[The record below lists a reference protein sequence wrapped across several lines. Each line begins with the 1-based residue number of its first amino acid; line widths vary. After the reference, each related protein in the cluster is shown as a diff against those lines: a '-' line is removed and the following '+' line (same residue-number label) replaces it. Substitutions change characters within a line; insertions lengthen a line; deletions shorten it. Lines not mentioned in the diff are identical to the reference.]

1 VAVMVTFLALVR
13 PVVQRLSGQAPSEP
27 EVLWAKSGMD
37 IRKKPGRTEYQR
49 GLSHLDANG
58 QLCVE
63 LTGNQGSGILSSMVQ
78 GNCLI
83 VLEHDQADVKAGD
96 LIKIWPLKS
105 LI

>member
-1 VAVMVTFLALVR
+1 M
-13 PVVQRLSGQAPSEP
+13 
-27 EVLWAKSGMD
+27 WAKSVMD

-49 GLSHLDANG
+49 GLTHLSEHG
-58 QLCVE
+58 QLCVG

-78 GNCLI
+78 GDCLI
-83 VLEHDQADVKAGD
+83 VLEHDQGDVKAGD